1 MFLSKTAAER
11 LCIYIVVLKFVSLP
25 LQAIID
31 AEANASS
38 GRRTRVAVFG
48 SFGGLAGALTLT
60 RIAMNLSGNPVP
72 SDFLQPSATG
82 EVLDLIVVVAAAL
95 LWSQEVTTR
104 EENIQRIWAEVKKR
118 SASEPKE
125 ISADFVRET
134 KRGIRKRRRRSQVK
148 GFQRGIAARNLLE
161 CTAY

>member
-60 RIAMNLSGNPVP
+60 RVCLPCLVGYTGSHRLVLAFLSFNCHMASLLFNLRQLFICLTIVWAFSLQIAMNLSGNPVP
-72 SDFLQPSATG
+72 SDFLQVCREACLVIL
-82 EVLDLIVVVAAAL
+82 EVQAYFEGKT
-95 LWSQEVTTR
+95 W
-104 EENIQRIWAEVKKR
+104 K
-118 SASEPKE
+118 ASK
-125 ISADFVRET
+125 
-134 KRGIRKRRRRSQVK
+134 
-148 GFQRGIAARNLLE
+148 
-161 CTAY
+161 